1 MEIIKFKTTM
11 GNQSDVTKVAPYLE
25 KIKSI
30 SNWQVDTETEENV
43 LSVSGKDL
51 NPQAIENAVQEA
63 GFQAEILRVV
73 GLSGDEL

>member
-1 MEIIKFKTTM
+1 MEIIKFKTNIS
-11 GNQSDVTKVAPYLE
+11 NQSDVTNVAPYLE
-25 KIKSI
+25 KIEGI

-51 NPQAIENAVQEA
+51 NPQAIENALQEA